1 MSEPRR
7 CCIYKSAKD
16 RYGPFP
22 LTNRFGVDQ
31 IPLEMYDSNYTLE
44 TKGTTDAVFIRA
56 PKKDI
61 EKRQAYIQ
69 LAIRVKGKQ
78 IVKPVLIM
86 RNANPAEKLL

>member
-7 CCIYKSAKD
+7 CIYNNNKD
-16 RYGPFP
+16 RHGPFP

-56 PKKDI
+56 PK
-61 EKRQAYIQ
+61 RM
-69 LAIRVKGKQ
+69 
-78 IVKPVLIM
+78 IVKFHL
-86 RNANPAEKLL
+86 RAKL